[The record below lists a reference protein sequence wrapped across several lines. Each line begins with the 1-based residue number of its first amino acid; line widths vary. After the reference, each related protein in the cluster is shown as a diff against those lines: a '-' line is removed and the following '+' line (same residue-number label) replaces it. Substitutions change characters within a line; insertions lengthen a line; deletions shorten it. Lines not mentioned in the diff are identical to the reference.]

1 MKYKISFFYWNLL
14 QILLSIN
21 DFKKIIFF
29 FSKKLHRF
37 GYFPHPNKIP
47 NTHFTLS
54 CTLFSSSL
62 DLLFSS
68 SPKLN
73 RSSLF
78 AKNCRYHVYPTP
90 TDWIYNF
97 PPHFVMPSLMCFLFI
112 YSKQQIQRGRK
123 FLVGWSYIANQFAG
137 IEDLCMWYS
146 SFFFYYFQLWLWNL
160 FEISGFFDNFL
171 YLFFQL

>member
-1 MKYKISFFYWNLL
+1 MIYKISFFYWNLL

-21 DFKKIIFF
+21 DFKKIKFF
-29 FSKKLHRF
+29 FLKNYIVLGIFHILTKSL
-37 GYFPHPNKIP
+37 
-47 NTHFTLS
+47 THTSLS
-54 CTLFSSSL
+54 RALSSL
-62 DLLFSS
+62 LLWICSSS

-73 RSSLF
+73 WSSLF
-78 AKNCRYHVYPTP
+78 AKNCRYHLYPTP

-112 YSKQQIQRGRK
+112 YSKQQIQRGRR

-137 IEDLCMWYS
+137 IEDLGMWYS

-160 FEISGFFDNFL
+160 FGISGFFDNFL
-171 YLFFQL
+171 YLFFHL